1 MVCCFLKLPAV
12 LWLASA
18 SKAII
23 PPSPRLSARIIK
35 ATYFTD
41 TTIMSAQTMSDKM
54 PYIFTS
60 VRGTGWVP
68 TENTSLIVYK
78 GLVPISPNT
87 TPRAA
92 SVSAESLVLLP
103 VDDDIKMRGE
113 FGKSAIINQ
122 VKY

>member
-1 MVCCFLKLPAV
+1 
-12 LWLASA
+12 
-18 SKAII
+18 
-23 PPSPRLSARIIK
+23 
-35 ATYFTD
+35 
-41 TTIMSAQTMSDKM
+41 
-54 PYIFTS
+54 
-60 VRGTGWVP
+60 VP

-113 FGKSAIINQ
+113 FGKRAIINQ